1 VINSLDPFDVISE
14 GDIRIAIGNS
24 NGLRASLFVPEIA
37 FENLVK

>member
-1 VINSLDPFDVISE
+1 MINDD
-14 GDIRIAIGNS
+14 DIRIAIGNS